1 MSRQKTYSHSHF
13 VFSKW
18 TRKSYAVFN
27 SLKREVS
34 IAQLGFDLRSFV
46 VKIQTALNFILEIN
60 MNDILLML
68 NTKDTIQQ
76 SLESY
81 DVKEI
86 ECFINQKYKLIRYY

>member
-1 MSRQKTYSHSHF
+1 MFRKSTYNHSHF
-13 VFSKW
+13 VFRKW

-46 VKIQTALNFILEIN
+46 VKIHTALNFILEIN
-60 MNDILLML
+60 ANVILLML
-68 NTKDTIQQ
+68 NIKDISQLK
-76 SLESY
+76 LESY

-86 ECFINQKYKLIRYY
+86 EYFTNQQYKLIHYH